1 MTELIDDRTTY
12 HSLNPAL
19 QTRSCHL
26 KSGKK
31 IVRFF
36 SPHPP
41 QKQTTIFQQ
50 FRINYR
56 NMQPPRRPKGAL
68 KRIIRRVKMEIPRVG
83 FDECSTIIRR
93 PIGLSMMTPLR
104 ARVTSIRRPR
114 HADSATA
121 ARRTRHQRAFIQAA
135 IVNHF
140 TLTWNCQHRIIKW
153 VILVQHVF
161 QNETLSIA
169 GLVRALAANNALLF
183 GHPAGQYKTGQ
194 TILRNP
200 V

>member
-1 MTELIDDRTTY
+1 
-12 HSLNPAL
+12 
-19 QTRSCHL
+19 
-26 KSGKK
+26 
-31 IVRFF
+31 
-36 SPHPP
+36 
-41 QKQTTIFQQ
+41 
-50 FRINYR
+50 
-56 NMQPPRRPKGAL
+56 MQPPRRPKGAL

-140 TLTWNCQHRIIKW
+140 TLTWNC
-153 VILVQHVF
+153 
-161 QNETLSIA
+161 
-169 GLVRALAANNALLF
+169 
-183 GHPAGQYKTGQ
+183 
-194 TILRNP
+194 
-200 V
+200 